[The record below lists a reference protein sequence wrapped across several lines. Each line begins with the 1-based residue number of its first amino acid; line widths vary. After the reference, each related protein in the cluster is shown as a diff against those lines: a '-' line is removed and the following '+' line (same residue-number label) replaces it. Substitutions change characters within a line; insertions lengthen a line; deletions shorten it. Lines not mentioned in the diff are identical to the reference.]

1 MSTRKLAALLSV
13 AVAAALNFNAR
24 ADTPLTHFTPGDF
37 VVIRGGDDTFT
48 QSAYTEVPVYLD
60 EYNPAGTYV
69 GTLPIPSSGGGQLT
83 LPGISAVSHEG
94 ALDLSPNG
102 QWLTLTGYQF
112 APDTEQSGAT
122 ANLPNVPPRVI
133 GEVSVTASSL
143 NTTTVVNAYPG
154 NVIRAALTLD
164 GKEFYVAGKYPNGG
178 LQYVSGTG
186 PTATTTPLQPTYDWR
201 NIEDY
206 NGILYGSTGS
216 SSVGTHGVHM
226 IGPLS
231 PNITPANNTLIT
243 DYTGGN
249 SSTDLAFLNLPTTD
263 AFALSQNNLNVL
275 YSVGDQHG
283 PAITK
288 FFYNGTS
295 WEPSG
300 GISNAN
306 LPIPDFN
313 PTSIIAVPDPSNP
326 AWVDLYA
333 SGSSGVFEYID
344 KSADPTLGI
353 SANNSSS
360 AMSTLF
366 APQDP
371 NEAFYGL
378 ALAPQLLGDANLDGN
393 VDLSDLSIILNN
405 FGKTTSA
412 WTDGN
417 FDHAATIDLTDLSD
431 VLNNF
436 GQSINPNASQSQIT
450 NNSATPVPEPAA
462 LLSLSLAVPFLSR
475 RRRTRRSP
483 FTPTFPRHAVVAP
496 AIF

>member
-1 MSTRKLAALLSV
+1 MSTRKLAPLLSL
-13 AVAAALNFNAR
+13 AVAAAARNATAR

-37 VVIRGGDDTFT
+37 VVLRGGDDTFT
-48 QSAYTEVPVYLD
+48 QAAYTEVPVYLD

-69 GTLPIPSSGGGQLT
+69 GTLPVPASGGGQLT

-94 ALDLSPNG
+94 ALNLSPNG
-102 QWLTLTGYQF
+102 QWLTFAGYQF
-112 APDTEQSGAT
+112 APDTDQSGAT

-133 GEVSVTASSL
+133 GEVSITASSL

-164 GKEFYVAGKYPNGG
+164 GKEFYTAGKYPNGG

-201 NIEDY
+201 NIEVY
-206 NGILYGSTGS
+206 NGVLYGSTGS

-231 PNITPANNTLIT
+231 PNITPADNTLIT

-249 SSTDLAFLNLPTTD
+249 SSTDLAFLNLPTSD
-263 AFALSQNNLNVL
+263 ASALSQNNLNVL

-295 WEPSG
+295 WEPAG
-300 GISNAN
+300 GITNAN
-306 LPIPDFN
+306 LAIPDSN
-313 PTSIIAVPDPSNP
+313 PTSIIAVPDPANP

-333 SGSSGVFEYID
+333 SGSTGVFKYID

-353 SANNSSS
+353 SANNSTSS
-360 AMSTLF
+360 MSTLF
-366 APQDP
+366 APQDA

-393 VDLSDLSIILNN
+393 VDLSDLSVVLNN

-417 FDHAATIDLTDLSD
+417 FDNANTIDLTDLSD

-436 GQSINPNASQSQIT
+436 GTTSTTTSSQLPTT
-450 NNSATPVPEPAA
+450 NFQLPPSPTPEPAS
-462 LLSLSLAVPFLSR
+462 LLLLTPRVWSSAFR
-475 RRRTRRSP
+475 RRRPPMRSEP
-483 FTPTFPRHAVVAP
+483 
-496 AIF
+496 